1 MQKRINRFL
10 RGMVC
15 LITGRPKGRESDDHF
30 RVSDKAEAGSA
41 STNAL
46 SQQQCLALIDSVGL
60 ILKEEAAKRGM
71 HVQIHVGPGP
81 EKPPSTDMVQ
91 RENGSP

>member
-1 MQKRINRFL
+1 MQKRTHQFL
-10 RGMVC
+10 RALLC
-15 LITGRPKGRESDDHF
+15 LITGRPKGRESDD
-30 RVSDKAEAGSA
+30 RCRKSDKAEAGSA

-71 HVQIHVGPGP
+71 HVQIQVGPGP